1 MMGIAEEGE
10 VGRDKKEQETNAFK
24 GIRGTDDSKG
34 KVSNKIK
41 RKRKKGKW
49 RMEIAT
55 KENAEN
61 TL

>member
-1 MMGIAEEGE
+1 M
-10 VGRDKKEQETNAFK
+10 KEQETNAFK